1 MNTAKVKGSFFAIC
15 AAISYGLNPFFGI
28 PLYAEGMLPLSVLF
42 YRFAFAA
49 VLTGLVLPLTGN
61 TFRLPVKYLLPT
73 IVAGILMA
81 LTCLLWFLSFR
92 IMDTG
97 IAATMLFVYPAL
109 VAVIMWGVFREKLNT
124 FTLAGIVT
132 AFGGVILLCQSGG
145 NNISI
150 AGIALIMGSA
160 LAYAVYIVLVKVSPL
175 KEFSPFTMTFYA
187 MLISVIILLI
197 PLRMGFDLQMLP
209 SWRAFGYATGLAL
222 FPSLCA
228 FLFTAIAVKHIGATQ
243 TAVLGALEPV
253 TAVTVGILVFHETLT
268 VKTVCGIVMIIMA
281 TVTVICGTQKK
292 QEHEISTD
300 YEK

>member
-292 QEHEISTD
+292 QENEISTD

>member
-124 FTLAGIVT
+124 FTIAGIVT

-145 NNISI
+145 NSISI